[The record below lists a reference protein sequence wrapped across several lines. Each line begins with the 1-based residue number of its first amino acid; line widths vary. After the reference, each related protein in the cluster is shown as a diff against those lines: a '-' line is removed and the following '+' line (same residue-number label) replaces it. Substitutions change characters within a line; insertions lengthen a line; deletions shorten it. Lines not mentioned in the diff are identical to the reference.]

1 MDHGCWSCIPSRF
14 SWRVHRFLGGD
25 HVSSQEASSKQRC
38 ICIGRSEIEVQAVS
52 IWYESFLLLTKHANF
67 MTALWIATIL
77 ILIRSIYRVAE
88 LEGGFT
94 GTIASNQVSFMI
106 LEGPMII
113 LAVGALSVFHPGY
126 AFDGQWKSAGWSLRK
141 PRSDVQLDDLKG

>member
-1 MDHGCWSCIPSRF
+1 
-14 SWRVHRFLGGD
+14 
-25 HVSSQEASSKQRC
+25 
-38 ICIGRSEIEVQAVS
+38 
-52 IWYESFLLLTKHANF
+52 